1 VSPRSWLIVPADD
14 EGQIVRAS
22 ASGADALIFDL
33 ADGVIPERKPQA
45 RENLARL
52 LADAPASATPQRWVR
67 INRLDSDFYGADLAC
82 CEALDIRGLVLPR
95 AQDGAQVARLSAEIL
110 EAGWRIHAIV
120 TETAASLFNL
130 PSFQGSSPLLDA
142 MSWGIDELAVAL
154 GASSKF
160 DADGQLSFTYRMARS
175 LCLAGARAAGVQPI
189 DGVFRDLED
198 AERLQRETEAARREG
213 FTGKLAIDASQV
225 AIINAA
231 FTPTADEIAAARAI
245 VDAFAARPSAGS
257 LPVGS
262 RMVGRAR
269 LKQAEAVLDRA
280 AALEAAEAK

>member
-1 VSPRSWLIVPADD
+1 VSPRSWLLVPADD
-14 EGQIVRAS
+14 EALIANALAS
-22 ASGADALIFDL
+22 AADALIFDL
-33 ADGVIPERKPQA
+33 ADGVTPERKKQA
-45 RENLARL
+45 RDLLARL
-52 LADAPASATPQRWVR
+52 LADAPASGAPQRWVR
-67 INRLDSDFYGADLAC
+67 INPLDSDYYGADLAC

-95 AQDGAQVARLSAEIL
+95 VEDGAQVARLTPEIL
-110 EAGWRIHAIV
+110 AVGWRLHAIV
-120 TETAASLFNL
+120 SETATGLFNL
-130 PSFQGSSPLLDA
+130 ASFRGASPLLDA
-142 MSWGIDELAVAL
+142 MSWGIDELAVSL

-175 LCLAGARAAGVQPI
+175 LCLVGARAAGVQPI

-198 AERLQRETEAARREG
+198 FERLQREAEAARREG
-213 FTGKLAIDASQV
+213 FTGKLAIHASQV

-257 LPVGS
+257 LPVGA

-280 AALEAAEAK
+280 ASLEGAAAK

>member
-1 VSPRSWLIVPADD
+1 VSPRSWLLVPADD
-14 EGQIVRAS
+14 EEKVATALAS
-22 ASGADALIFDL
+22 AADALIFDL
-33 ADGVIPERKPQA
+33 ADGVTPERKPQA
-45 RENLARL
+45 RELLAEL
-52 LADAPASATPQRWVR
+52 LADAPASGAAQRWVR
-67 INRLDSDFYGADLAC
+67 INTLDSDYYGADLAC
-82 CEALDIRGLVLPR
+82 CEGLEIYGLVLPR
-95 AQDGAQVARLSAEIL
+95 VEDGAQVARLSAEIL

-120 TETAASLFNL
+120 SETAASLFNL
-130 PSFQGSSPLLDA
+130 ASFRGSSPVLDA

-175 LCLAGARAAGVQPI
+175 LCLVGARAAGVQPI

-198 AERLQRETEAARREG
+198 AERLQREAEAARREG

-257 LPVGS
+257 LPVGA

-269 LKQAEAVLDRA
+269 LKQAKAVLDRA
-280 AALEAAEAK
+280 AGLEAASAK